1 MFMRS
6 LCVLLFAAAA
16 CNVVALRMPASGGGS
31 TAAPVASAPRSANA
45 HTAPAQPESACPA
58 DMSVDRGARTIDARE
73 PASIPLAKYRTLH
86 WAPLHD
92 TVPADDFGLAP
103 AVAVDRVIAIE
114 QRAPGLIPAGFRSK
128 IAANPRDAAL
138 RVHMAAC
145 ELKTTDARR
154 RAGHD
159 IAMAV
164 LLHGEATPLEAMLGE
179 VVTQGPLLSLPQG
192 DTRCG
197 GTDLVYEPKHH
208 DCPNAEQRQRWHI
221 SRDEAAIEDVL
232 TRGLWNE
239 RKRLPEHMLFY
250 WGKLMLHACGKFQ
263 CLLEMDAGLDGRP
276 LVHWDLRNGG
286 HDGETV
292 ANPDADRRNKK
303 CLVNT
308 GFQDLGSCKWSC
320 NHDGD
325 CLAHCAAWC
334 EPNPD

>member
-1 MFMRS
+1 M
-6 LCVLLFAAAA
+6 
-16 CNVVALRMPASGGGS
+16 
-31 TAAPVASAPRSANA
+31 T
-45 HTAPAQPESACPA
+45 
-58 DMSVDRGARTIDARE
+58 VDRGARTIDTRK
-73 PASIPLAKYRTLH
+73 PASVPLVKYRTMH

-92 TVPADDFGLAP
+92 TVPAADFGLAP
-103 AVAVDRVIAIE
+103 ALAVDRVIAIE
-114 QRAPGLIPAGFRSK
+114 QRAPGLVPAGFRSK
-128 IAANPRDAAL
+128 VAANPRDSGL
-138 RVHMAAC
+138 RMQMAAC

-159 IAMAV
+159 IAVAM
-164 LLHGEATPLEAMLGE
+164 LLGASDAASLEAMLGE

-192 DTRCG
+192 DTRCDDG
-197 GTDLVYEPKHH
+197 EVYEPKHH
-208 DCPNAEQRQRWHI
+208 DCPNAEQRERWHI

-232 TRGLWNE
+232 TRGLWSE

-250 WGKLMLHACGKFQ
+250 WGQLMLHACGKFQ
-263 CLLEMDAGLDGRP
+263 CLLELDSGLDGEP

-286 HDGETV
+286 HDGQTV

-303 CLVNT
+303 CSVNT